1 MAIYQSGEDYLEKI
15 LMLNER
21 LGYARSMD
29 IASELK
35 VSKPS
40 VSIAVKKLR
49 EDGYVE
55 MDNNGHI
62 SLTAEGRKESAVL
75 EAEAKKQA
83 TILAAEAEKEKEIK
97 EAEGKAEAIRA
108 IHRAQ
113 ADGLKDIKEA
123 GADEAVIRLKSLEAF
138 QAAADGQA
146 TKIIIPSEIAGL
158 AGLAKGV
165 TESLK

>member
-1 MAIYQSGEDYLEKI
+1 MVIYQSGEDYLEKI

-62 SLTAEGRKESAVL
+62 SLTAEGRKIAERIYDRHKVLSALLRKLGVSDETAAL
-75 EAEAKKQA
+75 DACKMEHVVSDETFSA
-83 TILAAEAEKEKEIK
+83 TC
-97 EAEGKAEAIRA
+97 RYV
-108 IHRAQ
+108 H
-113 ADGLKDIKEA
+113 
-123 GADEAVIRLKSLEAF
+123 KSL
-138 QAAADGQA
+138 
-146 TKIIIPSEIAGL
+146 
-158 AGLAKGV
+158 
-165 TESLK
+165 

>member
-1 MAIYQSGEDYLEKI
+1 MSLHESGEDYLEKI

-62 SLTAEGRKESAVL
+62 SLTPEGRRIAERIYDRHKVLSALLRKLGVSD
-75 EAEAKKQA
+75 E
-83 TILAAEAEKEKEIK
+83 TAALDACKME
-97 EAEGKAEAIRA
+97 
-108 IHRAQ
+108 HVVS
-113 ADGLKDIKEA
+113 
-123 GADEAVIRLKSLEAF
+123 DETFSAMCRYVHKSL
-138 QAAADGQA
+138 
-146 TKIIIPSEIAGL
+146 
-158 AGLAKGV
+158 
-165 TESLK
+165 

>member
-1 MAIYQSGEDYLEKI
+1 MKIHESAEDYLEKI

-62 SLTAEGRKESAVL
+62 SLTAEGRKIAERIYDRHKVLSALLRKLGVSD
-75 EAEAKKQA
+75 EP
-83 TILAAEAEKEKEIK
+83 AALDACKMEHVISVETF
-97 EAEGKAEAIRA
+97 EAIKN
-108 IHRAQ
+108 HV
-113 ADGLKDIKEA
+113 KDK
-123 GADEAVIRLKSLEAF
+123 
-138 QAAADGQA
+138 
-146 TKIIIPSEIAGL
+146 
-158 AGLAKGV
+158 
-165 TESLK
+165 

>member
-62 SLTAEGRKESAVL
+62 SLTPEGRKIAERIYDRHKVLSALLRKLGVSD
-75 EAEAKKQA
+75 E
-83 TILAAEAEKEKEIK
+83 TAALDACKME
-97 EAEGKAEAIRA
+97 
-108 IHRAQ
+108 HVVS
-113 ADGLKDIKEA
+113 
-123 GADEAVIRLKSLEAF
+123 DETFSAMCRYLHKSL
-138 QAAADGQA
+138 
-146 TKIIIPSEIAGL
+146 
-158 AGLAKGV
+158 
-165 TESLK
+165 

>member
-62 SLTAEGRKESAVL
+62 SLTAEGRKIAERIYDRHKVLSALLRKLGVSD
-75 EAEAKKQA
+75 E
-83 TILAAEAEKEKEIK
+83 TAAFDACKMEPVVS
-97 EAEGKAEAIRA
+97 
-108 IHRAQ
+108 
-113 ADGLKDIKEA
+113 
-123 GADEAVIRLKSLEAF
+123 DETFSAMCRFVHKSL
-138 QAAADGQA
+138 
-146 TKIIIPSEIAGL
+146 
-158 AGLAKGV
+158 
-165 TESLK
+165 

>member
-40 VSIAVKKLR
+40 VSIALKKLR

-62 SLTAEGRKESAVL
+62 SLTPEGRKIAERIYDRHKVLSALLRKLGVSD
-75 EAEAKKQA
+75 E
-83 TILAAEAEKEKEIK
+83 TAALDACKME
-97 EAEGKAEAIRA
+97 
-108 IHRAQ
+108 HVVS
-113 ADGLKDIKEA
+113 
-123 GADEAVIRLKSLEAF
+123 DETFSAMCRYVHKSL
-138 QAAADGQA
+138 
-146 TKIIIPSEIAGL
+146 
-158 AGLAKGV
+158 
-165 TESLK
+165 

>member
-40 VSIAVKKLR
+40 VSIALKKLR

-62 SLTAEGRKESAVL
+62 SLTAEGRKIAERIYDRHKVLSALLRKLGVSD
-75 EAEAKKQA
+75 E
-83 TILAAEAEKEKEIK
+83 TAALDACKME
-97 EAEGKAEAIRA
+97 
-108 IHRAQ
+108 HVVS
-113 ADGLKDIKEA
+113 
-123 GADEAVIRLKSLEAF
+123 DETFSAMCRYVHKSL
-138 QAAADGQA
+138 
-146 TKIIIPSEIAGL
+146 
-158 AGLAKGV
+158 
-165 TESLK
+165 

>member
-1 MAIYQSGEDYLEKI
+1 MRTEIQKSGEDYLEKI

-62 SLTAEGRKESAVL
+62 SLTAEGRKIAERIYDRHKVLSALLRKLGVSD
-75 EAEAKKQA
+75 E
-83 TILAAEAEKEKEIK
+83 TAALDACKME
-97 EAEGKAEAIRA
+97 
-108 IHRAQ
+108 HVVS
-113 ADGLKDIKEA
+113 
-123 GADEAVIRLKSLEAF
+123 DETFSAMCRYVHKSL
-138 QAAADGQA
+138 
-146 TKIIIPSEIAGL
+146 
-158 AGLAKGV
+158 
-165 TESLK
+165 

>member
-21 LGYARSMD
+21 LGYAKSMD

-62 SLTAEGRKESAVL
+62 SLTPEGRRIAERIYDRHKVLSALLRKLGVSD
-75 EAEAKKQA
+75 E
-83 TILAAEAEKEKEIK
+83 TAALDACKME
-97 EAEGKAEAIRA
+97 
-108 IHRAQ
+108 HVVS
-113 ADGLKDIKEA
+113 
-123 GADEAVIRLKSLEAF
+123 DETFSAMCRYVHKSL
-138 QAAADGQA
+138 
-146 TKIIIPSEIAGL
+146 
-158 AGLAKGV
+158 
-165 TESLK
+165 

>member
-62 SLTAEGRKESAVL
+62 SLTAEGRKIAERIYDRHKVLSALLRKLGVSD
-75 EAEAKKQA
+75 E
-83 TILAAEAEKEKEIK
+83 TAALDACKMEHVVSDETFSAMC
-97 EAEGKAEAIRA
+97 RY
-108 IHRAQ
+108 IH
-113 ADGLKDIKEA
+113 
-123 GADEAVIRLKSLEAF
+123 KSL
-138 QAAADGQA
+138 
-146 TKIIIPSEIAGL
+146 
-158 AGLAKGV
+158 
-165 TESLK
+165 

>member
-62 SLTAEGRKESAVL
+62 SLTPEGRKIAERIYDRHKVLSALLRKLGVSD
-75 EAEAKKQA
+75 E
-83 TILAAEAEKEKEIK
+83 TAALDACKME
-97 EAEGKAEAIRA
+97 
-108 IHRAQ
+108 HVVS
-113 ADGLKDIKEA
+113 
-123 GADEAVIRLKSLEAF
+123 DETFSAMCRYVHKSL
-138 QAAADGQA
+138 
-146 TKIIIPSEIAGL
+146 
-158 AGLAKGV
+158 
-165 TESLK
+165 

>member
-29 IASELK
+29 IASEQK

-40 VSIAVKKLR
+40 VSIALKKLR

-62 SLTAEGRKESAVL
+62 SLTPEGRKIAERIYDRHKVLSALLRKLGVSD
-75 EAEAKKQA
+75 E
-83 TILAAEAEKEKEIK
+83 TAALDACKME
-97 EAEGKAEAIRA
+97 
-108 IHRAQ
+108 HVVS
-113 ADGLKDIKEA
+113 
-123 GADEAVIRLKSLEAF
+123 DETFSAMCRYVHKSL
-138 QAAADGQA
+138 
-146 TKIIIPSEIAGL
+146 
-158 AGLAKGV
+158 
-165 TESLK
+165 

>member
-62 SLTAEGRKESAVL
+62 SLTPEGRRIAERIYDRHKVLSALLRKLGVSD
-75 EAEAKKQA
+75 E
-83 TILAAEAEKEKEIK
+83 TAALDACKME
-97 EAEGKAEAIRA
+97 
-108 IHRAQ
+108 HVVS
-113 ADGLKDIKEA
+113 
-123 GADEAVIRLKSLEAF
+123 DETFSAMCRYVHKSL
-138 QAAADGQA
+138 
-146 TKIIIPSEIAGL
+146 
-158 AGLAKGV
+158 
-165 TESLK
+165 